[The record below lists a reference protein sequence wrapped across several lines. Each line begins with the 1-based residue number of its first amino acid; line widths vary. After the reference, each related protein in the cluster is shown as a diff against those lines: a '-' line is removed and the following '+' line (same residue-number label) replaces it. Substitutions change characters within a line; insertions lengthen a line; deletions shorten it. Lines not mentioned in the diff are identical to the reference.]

1 MSYRTR
7 IKKAHVREHRRQQ
20 LDKALDLVLAGKAPP
35 AYMTERAKKL
45 KELRR

>member
-1 MSYRTR
+1 MSYHTR
-7 IKKAHVREHRRQQ
+7 MRKTFIREHRRQQ

-35 AYMTERAKKL
+35 VYMTERAKKL